1 MDLWIRSQDRKR
13 LVPNPNLFIVT
24 NENGISYIGDI
35 TVGHIAEYNTEKRAL
50 EVLDEIQGLLA
61 IDLKIS
67 GSYENID
74 LKIKSLILTHIL
86 QVYEMPKE

>member
-50 EVLDEIQGLLA
+50 EVLDEIHECLEDDVFRYTKDGYPDIPKNTA
-61 IDLKIS
+61 
-67 GSYENID
+67 
-74 LKIKSLILTHIL
+74 
-86 QVYEMPKE
+86 VYEMPNE